1 MRNAFQE
8 KRLFFARKFSSPQ
21 KCIVSTL
28 LLVQP
33 FIRRIAITWMTWAWC
48 WLCAEFKTR
57 KWQSWKCVYCPKS
70 GFLLTTLILT
80 LFFIKNRFCCKR
92 KMFKNK
98 ILNVTHND
106 YYDHDEAHQT
116 TCSIIF
122 QLCAEKIQIES
133 AASIFMYIILFLEYI
148 KLRKRNLLSC
158 FLRKQKFIL
167 WVLTI

>member
-1 MRNAFQE
+1 MRFKKKDCFLLQNSQVHKNALFQ
-8 KRLFFARKFSSPQ
+8 LCYSCSHSSEGLW
-21 KCIVSTL
+21 SHEWHEHDADY
-28 LLVQP
+28 VQILKP
-33 FIRRIAITWMTWAWC
+33 
-48 WLCAEFKTR
+48 EN
-57 KWQSWKCVYCPKS
+57 SNPENVGVYCPKS

-133 AASIFMYIILFLEYI
+133 AASIFMYIILF
-148 KLRKRNLLSC
+148 
-158 FLRKQKFIL
+158 
-167 WVLTI
+167 